1 MSSLSPCRKRYS
13 LSRNETNHNDRLAIS
28 AKTENLEASSWMS
41 LDLGARKRERER
53 RHLTPSIRVAAADC
67 RRRWRPAAARVNV
80 GTSTGDAVEDDGEQK
95 GRMKKRERERGR
107 EGAFPRRDSR
117 TGARH
122 PAVSTDLSHA
132 SLSLSRLS
140 TYLPPTLARFRACA
154 LSLLPPLSPS
164 VPRALDNV
172 VATAAA
178 TPATPIVF
186 LVARGH
192 SPLHSSRA
200 KRYNDSANRSRARW
214 SGAYMAPNGGFRQ
227 HTERT
232 ALPLDAKH

>member
-1 MSSLSPCRKRYS
+1 MASGQCRD
-13 LSRNETNHNDRLAIS
+13 EH
-28 AKTENLEASSWMS
+28 
-41 LDLGARKRERER
+41 GG
-53 RHLTPSIRVAAADC
+53 
-67 RRRWRPAAARVNV
+67 RRR
-80 GTSTGDAVEDDGEQK
+80 
-95 GRMKKRERERGR
+95 GRRRAERKNEKKRERGR

-154 LSLLPPLSPS
+154 PSAPLPPPTPT
-164 VPRALDNV
+164 VPRAPGNV
-172 VATAAA
+172 VAA

-192 SPLHSSRA
+192 ERAHPCAPRERSGVTTRRIGTEHGGVGHIWRPMADLDNTPNEQRSLSMLNIRKVCPLGGDTARE
-200 KRYNDSANRSRARW
+200 DSVMRILFGE
-214 SGAYMAPNGGFRQ
+214 SGSDGGFLRRVR
-227 HTERT
+227 ESSSYARSPWIISPSVF
-232 ALPLDAKH
+232 LPLCYPPGV